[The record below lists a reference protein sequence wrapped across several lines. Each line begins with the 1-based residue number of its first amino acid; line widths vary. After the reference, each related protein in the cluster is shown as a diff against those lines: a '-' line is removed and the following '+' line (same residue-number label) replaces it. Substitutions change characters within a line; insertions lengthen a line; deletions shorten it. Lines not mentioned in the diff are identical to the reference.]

1 MYIIT
6 DRNSNKMCAYGE
18 AIGTLDNGYPLLI
31 NENVAFPTEM
41 VNVYEV
47 AELPQEVEAEKWC
60 YTEADGFYPNPNWHE
75 PSAYDLAPTEVVN
88 AIIDEYTNELIEM
101 GVL

>member
-1 MYIIT
+1 MIIII
-6 DRNSNKMCAYGE
+6 DKNDNFVIDVGIAVDY
-18 AIGTLDNGYPLLI
+18 LPNGYPRI
-31 NENVAFPTEM
+31 VERNISFDNNSFNAV
-41 VNVYEV
+41 EV
-47 AELPQEVEAEKWC
+47 DNLPNDFEPFKYC
-60 YTEADGFYPNPNWHE
+60 YTEADGFYTNPNWHE